1 MHMSMEIALNKC
13 NKKQLMFIID
23 KLYQSLG
30 SICEECIEE
39 SKWHTNSQNAVEK
52 IRKHL
57 NVLSD
62 FQWHSDYFV
71 DFIKCKMG
79 EISVKE
85 YRKIMGLEEEEEEDE
100 EENDQ
105 KCIVCDCYIEEEN
118 LKVCNKCAS
127 EYKF

>member
-1 MHMSMEIALNKC
+1 MHTSMEMALNKC
-13 NKKQLMFIID
+13 NKKQLIFIID
-23 KLYQSLG
+23 KLYLSLF

-39 SKWHTNSQNAVEK
+39 SKRHINSQNTVED

-71 DFIKCKMG
+71 DFIRCQMG
-79 EISVKE
+79 EISVRE
-85 YRKIMGLEEEEEEDE
+85 FREIIGLETE
-100 EENDQ
+100 EENNQ
-105 KCIVCDCYIEEEN
+105 KCIVCDCDVEEN

-127 EYKF
+127 KYKF

>member
-1 MHMSMEIALNKC
+1 MNTSMEIALNKC

-30 SICEECIEE
+30 SICEECVEE
-39 SKWHTNSQNAVEK
+39 SKHHIDSQNAIEE

-57 NVLSD
+57 NVIND

-71 DFIKCKMG
+71 DEIRCQMG

-85 YRKIMGLEEEEEEDE
+85 LRKIMGLENE

-105 KCIVCDCYIEEEN
+105 KCIACGCYIEEEN

>member
-23 KLYQSLG
+23 KMYQSLG
-30 SICEECIEE
+30 LICEECIEE
-39 SKWHTNSQNAVEK
+39 SKCHTNSQNAVED

-57 NVLSD
+57 SVLND

-71 DFIKCKMG
+71 DFIRCQMG
-79 EISVKE
+79 EISVRE
-85 YRKIMGLEEEEEEDE
+85 FREIIGLETE
-100 EENDQ
+100 EENNQ
-105 KCIVCDCYIEEEN
+105 KCIVCDCDVEEEN

>member
-13 NKKQLMFIID
+13 NYKQLMFIID

-30 SICEECIEE
+30 SICKECIEE
-39 SKWHTNSQNAVEK
+39 SKRHIDSQNAIED

-57 NVLSD
+57 NVLND

-71 DFIKCKMG
+71 DFIRCQMG

-85 YRKIMGLEEEEEEDE
+85 FRKIMVLEDE
-100 EENDQ
+100 EENNQ
-105 KCIVCDCYIEEEN
+105 KCIACDCDVEGN

-127 EYKF
+127 EYEF

>member
-1 MHMSMEIALNKC
+1 MHISMEMALNKC

-30 SICEECIEE
+30 SICEECVEE
-39 SKWHTNSQNAVEK
+39 SKRHINSQNAVED

-57 NVLSD
+57 NILND

-71 DFIKCKMG
+71 EFIRCQMG

-85 YRKIMGLEEEEEEDE
+85 YREIMGLETE
-100 EENDQ
+100 EENNQ
-105 KCIVCDCYIEEEN
+105 KCIACGCDIEEEN
-118 LKVCNKCAS
+118 LKVCKVCNKCAS
-127 EYKF
+127 EYEF

>member
-1 MHMSMEIALNKC
+1 MHMSIEMALNKC

-39 SKWHTNSQNAVEK
+39 SKRHINSQNAIED

-57 NVLSD
+57 NVLND

-71 DFIKCKMG
+71 DFIRCQMG

-85 YRKIMGLEEEEEEDE
+85 FRKIMGLETEK
-100 EENDQ
+100 ENNQ
-105 KCIVCDCYIEEEN
+105 KCIVCDCDKN
-118 LKVCNKCAS
+118 SKVCNKCAS